1 MTDNNM
7 SILRMLIKKKAKENS
22 VSMETVQ
29 QTSLESTRKTE
40 PSLNLPTHK
49 ESDNFQNFH

>member
-1 MTDNNM
+1 M
-7 SILRMLIKKKAKENS
+7 SLLRMLIKKKAKENS

-40 PSLNLPTHK
+40 PSLNFPTHK

>member
-7 SILRMLIKKKAKENS
+7 SILQMLIKKKAKENS